1 MNKVEHVVV
10 GVREKLNSGAMD
22 GHDHTAKP
30 VFDKEMARKNQVK
43 MLSDR
48 QVELEMMG
56 VGRVAMTARASCNYS
71 SSEPSSSKIAATIA
85 NILTEADFLESEA
98 EFSISDQKVPVQD
111 IRLLTMSK
119 LREGI
124 EELNLKQ
131 KVIIKMN
138 ESMSEQNRQERK
150 HSSSEILRV
159 PVKQHSGGGGP
170 ERARKNKIIKIFKG
184 QNSAEGGRGNEAEKT
199 KNGLDKT
206 KNWVPGNTPRHP
218 QK

>member
-85 NILTEADFLESEA
+85 NIRTEADFLESEA

-159 PVKQHSGGGGP
+159 PVKQHSG
-170 ERARKNKIIKIFKG
+170 A
-184 QNSAEGGRGNEAEKT
+184 GGRKSKKKQN
-199 KNGLDKT
+199 N
-206 KNWVPGNTPRHP
+206 
-218 QK
+218 

>member
-150 HSSSEILRV
+150 HSSSEI
-159 PVKQHSGGGGP
+159 
-170 ERARKNKIIKIFKG
+170 
-184 QNSAEGGRGNEAEKT
+184 
-199 KNGLDKT
+199 
-206 KNWVPGNTPRHP
+206 
-218 QK
+218 

>member
-159 PVKQHSGGGGP
+159 PVKQHF
-170 ERARKNKIIKIFKG
+170 ERARKNKIFKIFKG

>member
-1 MNKVEHVVV
+1 MAVYLLTKTDKPIQEITRDTGMNKVEHV
-10 GVREKLNSGAMD
+10 VREKLNSGAVEGSD
-22 GHDHTAKP
+22 RTAKP

-111 IRLLTMSK
+111 IRLL
-119 LREGI
+119 
-124 EELNLKQ
+124 
-131 KVIIKMN
+131 
-138 ESMSEQNRQERK
+138 
-150 HSSSEILRV
+150 
-159 PVKQHSGGGGP
+159 
-170 ERARKNKIIKIFKG
+170 KN
-184 QNSAEGGRGNEAEKT
+184 
-199 KNGLDKT
+199 
-206 KNWVPGNTPRHP
+206 
-218 QK
+218 

>member
-1 MNKVEHVVV
+1 MNKVEHV
-10 GVREKLNSGAMD
+10 VREKLNSGAVEGSD
-22 GHDHTAKP
+22 RTAKP
-30 VFDKEMARKNQVK
+30 VFDKEMARKNQVE
-43 MLSDR
+43 MLNDR
-48 QVELEMMG
+48 QVEQEMMG
-56 VGRVAMTARASCNYS
+56 VGRVTMTASASCIYS

-159 PVKQHSGGGGP
+159 PVKQHSGGP
-170 ERARKNKIIKIFKG
+170 ERARKKK
-184 QNSAEGGRGNEAEKT
+184 
-199 KNGLDKT
+199 
-206 KNWVPGNTPRHP
+206 
-218 QK
+218 